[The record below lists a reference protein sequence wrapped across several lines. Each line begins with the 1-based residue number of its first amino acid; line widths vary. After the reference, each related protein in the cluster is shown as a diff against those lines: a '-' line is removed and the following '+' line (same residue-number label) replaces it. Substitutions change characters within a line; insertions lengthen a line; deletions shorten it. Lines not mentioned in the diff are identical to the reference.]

1 MTDEPTTDTI
11 PDAAEIAPP
20 AVRAIIDAPVM
31 RPMTT
36 PMLGAE
42 PPTATATA
50 TPQPDVPSWMNTLPG
65 TTPEDIA
72 AKMRN
77 LGVITAGSLETLPTQ
92 GIEVGTRAHVSG
104 TSWDAGEWV
113 WRGDAWGRPQGV
125 TDIVRFDGT
134 TFAVESAAQWVN
146 GTQPYVFIRARAT
159 KAIKVNSLIKIGTI
173 IAPEMYAT
181 MPMRLPTCSNN
192 IAAPSDFIININNSD
207 ISLETFTEADMPAGK
222 LIFGLATWPT
232 AAMTATN

>member
-1 MTDEPTTDTI
+1 MTDETTTDTI
-11 PDAAEIAPP
+11 HDAAEIAP
-20 AVRAIIDAPVM
+20 PVM

-77 LGVITAGSLETLPTQ
+77 LGVITASSLGTLPTQ

-134 TFAVESAAQWVN
+134 TFAVESAQWVN

-159 KAIKVNSLIKIGTI
+159 KTIKVNSVIKIGTI

-181 MPMRLPTCSNN
+181 SPMRLPACSNN
-192 IAAPSDFIININNSD
+192 IAAQSGFIININNSD
-207 ISLETFTEADMPAGK
+207 ISLETFTETDMPSGK